1 MRRLMYVVNGAVIV
15 GTRIT
20 GEEAELLD
28 RDTLELTIQ
37 RAGGGAAIFLKDA
50 TVNGQAAVVVGF
62 PFEEVTVQ
70 GVPVGP
76 AYGG

>member
-1 MRRLMYVVNGAVIV
+1 MRRLMYVVGGAVIV

-20 GEEAELLD
+20 GEQAELLD

-37 RAGGGAAIFLKDA
+37 RANGGAVVFLKDA

-62 PFEEVTVQ
+62 PFDEITVQ
-70 GVPVGP
+70 GIPVGP
-76 AYGG
+76 VYGG